1 MKNLA
6 NQAHKNKVKQE
17 KEIKSS
23 ENNRVSSLSMSS
35 VVVSSRK
42 LPLIKANL
50 HTCTFKVHEFIV
62 KKLLLCHAV

>member
-17 KEIKSS
+17 KEIKSA
-23 ENNRVSSLSMSS
+23 ENNRVCLSMSS

-62 KKLLLCHAV
+62 KKLLLCHTV